1 MDANFWLMKQYR
13 FRDLLDVL
21 SNQRRNHDNNFYLL
35 IAGYRR
41 STQEDCT
48 RNKKCPTS
56 SFFARASRGLR
67 LGHTSPFFPQ
77 KNAFIF
83 RLWPATRSLNDSEGE
98 VWRCRAMNSSPR
110 NYIKNFYKLS

>member
-48 RNKKCPTS
+48 RNKNVPLCSTS
-56 SFFARASRGLR
+56 YVWDTLLSQILMLYKQRVAVPLLARI
-67 LGHTSPFFPQ
+67 
-77 KNAFIF
+77 KNAPF
-83 RLWPATRSLNDSEGE
+83 R
-98 VWRCRAMNSSPR
+98 
-110 NYIKNFYKLS
+110 

>member
-48 RNKKCPTS
+48 RNKNVPLRPS
-56 SFFARASRGLR
+56 SLELRG
-67 LGHTSPFFPQ
+67 
-77 KNAFIF
+77 
-83 RLWPATRSLNDSEGE
+83 DY
-98 VWRCRAMNSSPR
+98 VWDTLLLSQLM
-110 NYIKNFYKLS
+110 FY